1 MEQPTQVTFS
11 YSTKNIPIPHASTY
25 KKRLIEK
32 VESVIKRMRWKA
44 FFFLKAV
51 DDEEKEPAKNKSKE
65 NMFGFKSR
73 KCPPQIEELKSFED
87 DMLQMTE
94 NVRSRKVTDQF
105 QTTLS
110 KDIKKIKNATKMLIP
125 ADKTRNFYE
134 IDHALYE
141 KLLRQNITKNYQTT
155 SAATVN
161 KINAEAQAIAAE
173 LEIDDRMETMAM
185 KQAFITLKDH
195 KTNFE
200 NNLPCRLINP
210 AKSETGLVS
219 KIILDRIN
227 NAVRAATAVNQWR
240 SSTAVLEWFRNIQEK
255 DRHTFTSFDIVEF
268 YPSITESL
276 LKKAITF
283 AKKHTQV
290 SKQDIKIVMHARKSL
305 LFDKDTPWKKKD
317 SNELFDVTMGSYDG
331 AEICELVGLYT
342 LSILTKRYGKEK
354 IGLYRDDGLAVFKDI
369 SGSRTDSIRKEITSI
384 FKELGLNITI
394 DSNLKITN
402 FLDITLNLNNGKHY
416 PYRKPN
422 DRPMYIHKQ
431 SNHPPNIIK
440 NLPASISRRIS
451 DISYDEEIFK
461 KASPAYVDALKSSGY
476 TEGIT
481 YLDKQPTKKKRNRQR
496 NVIWF
501 NPPFSNNVTTS
512 IGATFLKLIN
522 KHFPKKSKLNKI
534 FNRNTVKIS
543 YSCMPNIASIIKA
556 YNKQISTSGTRTDP
570 LTCNCRKKDL
580 CPLQGNC
587 QATNIIYNAEVK
599 ENNNSQHR
607 PYRTSLQAKIQQ
619 SHAVIQA

>member
-1 MEQPTQVTFS
+1 MEQPTQVSFS
-11 YSTKNIPIPHASTY
+11 YSMKNIPIPPASTY

-461 KASPAYVDALKSSGY
+461 KASPAYIDALKSSGY

-501 NPPFSNNVTTS
+501 NPP
-512 IGATFLKLIN
+512 IQQQRDN
-522 KHFPKKSKLNKI
+522 KHRRYIPKTDQQTLPKE
-534 FNRNTVKIS
+534 
-543 YSCMPNIASIIKA
+543 IKTE
-556 YNKQISTSGTRTDP
+556 QDIQQEHGEDQ
-570 LTCNCRKKDL
+570 
-580 CPLQGNC
+580 LQLH
-587 QATNIIYNAEVK
+587 A
-599 ENNNSQHR
+599 QHR
-607 PYRTSLQAKIQQ
+607 QHHQSSQQADLNERNRDRPNNLQLPEKGPMPPARKLPGHQ
-619 SHAVIQA
+619 HHL

>member
-1 MEQPTQVTFS
+1 MEQPTQVSFS
-11 YSTKNIPIPHASTY
+11 YSMKNIPIPPASTY

-305 LFDKDTPWKKKD
+305 LFDKDTPWKKRIVMNC
-317 SNELFDVTMGSYDG
+317 S
-331 AEICELVGLYT
+331 
-342 LSILTKRYGKEK
+342 
-354 IGLYRDDGLAVFKDI
+354 
-369 SGSRTDSIRKEITSI
+369 TSQWAATTGQ
-384 FKELGLNITI
+384 KYA
-394 DSNLKITN
+394 SWW
-402 FLDITLNLNNGKHY
+402 
-416 PYRKPN
+416 
-422 DRPMYIHKQ
+422 
-431 SNHPPNIIK
+431 
-440 NLPASISRRIS
+440 ASI
-451 DISYDEEIFK
+451 
-461 KASPAYVDALKSSGY
+461 P
-476 TEGIT
+476 
-481 YLDKQPTKKKRNRQR
+481 
-496 NVIWF
+496 
-501 NPPFSNNVTTS
+501 
-512 IGATFLKLIN
+512 
-522 KHFPKKSKLNKI
+522 
-534 FNRNTVKIS
+534 
-543 YSCMPNIASIIKA
+543 
-556 YNKQISTSGTRTDP
+556 
-570 LTCNCRKKDL
+570 
-580 CPLQGNC
+580 
-587 QATNIIYNAEVK
+587 
-599 ENNNSQHR
+599 
-607 PYRTSLQAKIQQ
+607 
-619 SHAVIQA
+619 